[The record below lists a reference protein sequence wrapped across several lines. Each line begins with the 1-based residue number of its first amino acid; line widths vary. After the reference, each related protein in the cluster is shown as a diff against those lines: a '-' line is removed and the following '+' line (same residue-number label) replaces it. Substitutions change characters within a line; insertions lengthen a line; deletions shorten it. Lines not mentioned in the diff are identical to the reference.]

1 MTLEELKKKV
11 VTITVHKNI
20 VLGEDLQ
27 EEWLKK
33 YIEEEFVSDE
43 ELLKTLIENEYDYSG
58 LDEVLDYD
66 DYKVTIHD

>member
-11 VTITVHKNI
+11 ITITVHKNI

-58 LDEVLDYD
+58 LDDVLDYD